1 MDNSASENKLYPI
14 EITLQGARNCIS
26 ISKGTI
32 KALGTPTHVSLKISD
47 AHDSISVFPCH
58 EDDVMAFRVP
68 AKLFLD
74 HKCVMR
80 INSKR
85 FVQGIMRSNSL
96 DITKTYTLSG
106 DHIKDINTAVFSLVK
121 GVTLRCAKLRIPEN

>member
-1 MDNSASENKLYPI
+1 MDNSASENKMYPI
-14 EITLQGARNCIS
+14 EISLQGARNCIG

-32 KALGTPTHVSLKISD
+32 KALGTPSHVSLKISD
-47 AHDSISVFPCH
+47 THDSISVFPCH

-85 FVQGIMRSNSL
+85 FVQGIMRSNNL
-96 DITKTYTLSG
+96 DISKTYALSG
-106 DHIKDINTAVFSLVK
+106 EHIKDINTAVFSLVD
-121 GVTLRCAKLRIPEN
+121 GVTLRCAKPSSQEV